1 MIIKKKNMQDST
13 SCILIENKKLVHIK
27 HKSIKNMTESEF
39 GAYLAGLWEADGHFS
54 KQQQIVFAFHK
65 LDLELSNRLCTFFGH
80 GHVSRIK
87 GKDAYIW
94 VISNIEGIVKFLNL
108 IDGHLRLPDKLL
120 QIQTNV
126 QVDKILKLT
135 NFSQKEA
142 KEDISS
148 LTSSYWLAGFT
159 DGDARKGFYIQMSQ
173 RDKSGRT
180 EFRLHY
186 KVASKSPE
194 LLNQLSRAFG
204 SSVHKR
210 SHVNKEGQEI
220 YTYYWSST
228 SLENAY
234 KVHKYFHRYHLQSS
248 KYLNFYK
255 WRKALRLIYEQK
267 HTTSAGI
274 AEIIRLK
281 AALRSK

>member
-1 MIIKKKNMQDST
+1 MQDST

-87 GKDAYIW
+87 GKEAYKW
-94 VISNIEGIVKFLNL
+94 VISNIEGIIKFLNL
-108 IDGHLRLPDKLL
+108 IDGHLRLPEKLL

-135 NFSQKEA
+135 NFSQKEP

-159 DGDARKGFYIQMSQ
+159 DGDGSFYIQMSQ

-180 EFRLHY
+180 EIRLHY
-186 KVASKSPE
+186 KVAVKYPD

-228 SLENAY
+228 SFENAY

-274 AEIIRLK
+274 AEIRRLK
-281 AALRSK
+281 DSMNSKLILKKC